1 MTSKVSR
8 LSSLVINSD
17 PVYLKSESRIVYS
30 SDKFV
35 VVLDTR
41 TGVSQFLHGHRD
53 SVVWIVPGID
63 KPHHVISGGLDGKLI
78 VWDTKTFEKVQSDKK
93 VDLSFKIRCLYG

>member
-1 MTSKVSR
+1 MTTKVSR
-8 LSSLVINSD
+8 LSSLIINSD
-17 PVYLKSESRIVYS
+17 PVYLKSESLIVYS

-35 VVLDTR
+35 VVLDAH

-78 VWDTKTFEKVQSDKK
+78 VWDTKTCEKVQVSDRLL
-93 VDLSFKIRCLYG
+93 LSYYNWLYF